1 MSSTQT
7 MIESD
12 KLFIGGEWASPC
24 GSDRITA
31 IAASNEEPIG
41 SVPEGTN
48 ADIDAAVAAAR
59 AAFDDPSGWSS
70 WSADERAQALE
81 RLAVAL
87 ESRSEETAR
96 RVSMQ
101 NGMPISL
108 AMATEAVY
116 PAILARFYAFLI
128 RDFQFEEERQ
138 GMLGGKVLVTRKP
151 VGVVGAIVPW
161 NFPQALAMFKLGPL
175 LAAGCTVV
183 IKPSPETTLD
193 SLLLAEAVEE
203 AGLPPGVINI
213 VPAGREVGAY
223 LVEHPDVDKVAFT
236 GSTAAGR
243 TIARR
248 CGELLRPVTLELG
261 GKSAAIL
268 LEDADLSEAGEAL
281 FAATLMNNG
290 QTCYL
295 GTRVLAPRSRYEEM
309 LALFAGMAE
318 GLQVGDSLDPE
329 TQIGPLVSARQ
340 RERVE
345 SYIEK
350 GRAEGARVIAGGG
363 RPQAMERGWFV
374 QPTVFADVEN
384 THTIA
389 REEIFGPVLAVIP
402 YDGLEDAIA
411 IANDSEYGLG
421 GSVWTSDPEH
431 GAEVATRV
439 QTGSIGVNHYA
450 LDPAAPFGGIKA
462 SGLGREL
469 GPEGISAYVQLQ
481 SVYKEPPPQPTVT
494 P

>member
-7 MIESD
+7 AIDSD
-12 KLFIGGEWASPC
+12 RLFIGGEWVSPR

-31 IAASNEEPIG
+31 IAASTEEPIG

-59 AAFDDPSGWSS
+59 AAFDDPTGWSS
-70 WSADERAQALE
+70 WTAEERAQAME
-81 RLAVAL
+81 SLAAAL

-108 AMATEAVY
+108 AMASEAIY
-116 PAILARFYAFLI
+116 PAVLARYYAALI
-128 RDFQFEEERQ
+128 RDMPLQEERT
-138 GMLGGKVLVTRKP
+138 GMLGGTILVSRKP

-161 NFPQALAMFKLGPL
+161 NFPQTLAMFKLGPL
-175 LAAGCTVV
+175 LAAGCTAV
-183 IKPSPETTLD
+183 IKPSPETVLD
-193 SLLLAEAVEE
+193 SLLLAEAVAES
-203 AGLPPGVINI
+203 GLPPGVVNI

-243 TIARR
+243 SIARR

-268 LEDADLSEAGEAL
+268 LDDADLSEAGEAL
-281 FAATLMNNG
+281 FAATLLNNG

-309 LALFAGMAE
+309 LAVFSGLADA
-318 GLQVGDSLDPE
+318 LQVGDSLDPD
-329 TQIGPLVSARQ
+329 TQIGPLASARQ

-350 GRAEGARVIAGGG
+350 GRAEGARVVAGGG
-363 RPQAMERGWFV
+363 RPQAMDRGWFV
-374 QPTVFADVEN
+374 QPTVFADVDN

-389 REEIFGPVLAVIP
+389 REEIFGPVLSIIP
-402 YDGLEDAIA
+402 YDGVEDAIA
-411 IANDSEYGLG
+411 IANDSDYGLG
-421 GSVWTSDPEH
+421 GSVWTSDPDR

-439 QTGSIGVNHYA
+439 QTGSIGINHYA
-450 LDPAAPFGGIKA
+450 LDPAAPFGGVKA

-469 GPEGISAYVQLQ
+469 GPEGIAGYLQLQ
-481 SVYKEPPPQPTVT
+481 TVYKTPPPQP
-494 P
+494 PAG